1 MEVLHN
7 TIYFN
12 RNFRL
17 RKNTGAK
24 QEPFSTLTL
33 SRSTLTL
40 TGTRMIFK
48 SFTTT
53 VLTGSLSLGLMFGT
67 PAIQAMAEPQYY
79 SQEVPEEQPFSSLNI
94 RLSNRPIIPPASLV
108 VKTMPLTGLS
118 VARPFEGPPPRAVII
133 EDDQRQRVAL
143 ISENHE
149 GSLHLYLLE
158 PISLDPSLSIL
169 FQCVDLHQCETDRMP
184 LTGGLACVAICLK
197 DILEFKALSP

>member
-1 MEVLHN
+1 
-7 TIYFN
+7 
-12 RNFRL
+12 
-17 RKNTGAK
+17 
-24 QEPFSTLTL
+24 
-33 SRSTLTL
+33 
-40 TGTRMIFK
+40 MIFK